1 MANHSRKC
9 MILLLRKNVELSPL
23 KLNRKTL
30 VITFSV
36 GCQLSYDSF
45 GPDWCVQCT
54 RVPQLSNRPITLWFL
69 QSIERRLKDNQN
81 HHVSADQLAHRPRV
95 YRRVNDRKLRLN
107 SKYDVRTCYQN
118 VSQQAT
124 ILLRA
129 PLNQSTKDKSYESDR
144 HSP

>member
-1 MANHSRKC
+1 MANHSHKC

-30 VITFSV
+30 VNFFGWRSV
-36 GCQLSYDSF
+36 ELRFFWPWLVRSMHTYA
-45 GPDWCVQCT
+45 
-54 RVPQLSNRPITLWFL
+54 PIIKDANHSLWFL
-69 QSIERRLKDNQN
+69 QSIKRRLKDNQN
-81 HHVSADQLAHRPRV
+81 HHVSADQFAHRPRV
-95 YRRVNDRKLRLN
+95 YTRVNDRKLRLN

-118 VSQQAT
+118 VSQQTT